1 MTSPAGIQLSK
12 VSLTKAGVVVL
23 QTFFIGIFAIAE
35 VVLRHGIGVFT
46 GVMICIAVVG
56 TIRFGRAGTEYV
68 SAATAPLAF
77 AIVTFIV
84 TAFVDGFHVSKVG
97 VDFVAS
103 LASAAPYL
111 LIAAAYGWFSYLRSR
126 RSRPTR

>member
-1 MTSPAGIQLSK
+1 MTSPAGIQISK

-23 QTFFIGIFAIAE
+23 QTFFIGIFAVAE
-35 VVLRHGIGVFT
+35 IVLRHGIGVFT
-46 GVMICIAVVG
+46 GVMICIAVFG

-84 TAFVDGFHVSKVG
+84 TAFIDGFHVSKVG

-111 LIAAAYGWFSYLRSR
+111 LVAAVYGWFSYLRSR

>member
-1 MTSPAGIQLSK
+1 MTSPAGIQISK
-12 VSLTKAGVVVL
+12 VGLTKAGVVVL
-23 QTFFIGIFAIAE
+23 QSFFIGIFAIAE

-46 GVMICIAVVG
+46 GLMICIAVLA

-77 AIVTFIV
+77 AVATFIA
-84 TAFVDGFHVSKVG
+84 TAIADGFHVSKVG

-111 LIAAAYGWFSYLRSR
+111 LVAAAYGWFSYLRSR
-126 RSRPTR
+126 RSRPTK

>member
-1 MTSPAGIQLSK
+1 MTSPAGIQISK

-23 QTFFIGIFAIAE
+23 QTFFIGIIAVAE
-35 VVLRHGIGVFT
+35 IVLRHGIGVFT
-46 GVMICIAVVG
+46 GVMICIAVFG

-84 TAFVDGFHVSKVG
+84 TAFIDGFHVSKVG

-111 LIAAAYGWFSYLRSR
+111 LAAAVYGWFSYLRSR

>member
-1 MTSPAGIQLSK
+1 MTSPAGIQISK
-12 VSLTKAGVVVL
+12 VGLTKAGVVVL
-23 QTFFIGIFAIAE
+23 QSFFIGIFAIAE
-35 VVLRHGIGVFT
+35 VVLRHGIGIFT
-46 GVMICIAVVG
+46 GLMICIAVLA

-77 AIVTFIV
+77 ALTTLIA
-84 TAFVDGFHVSKVG
+84 TAIADGFHVSKVG

-111 LIAAAYGWFSYLRSR
+111 LVAAAYGWFSYLRSR
-126 RSRPTR
+126 HSRPTK

>member
-1 MTSPAGIQLSK
+1 MTSPAGVQISK
-12 VSLTKAGVVVL
+12 KGLTKAGVVVL
-23 QTFFIGIFAIAE
+23 QTFFIGLVSFIE
-35 VVLRHGIGVFT
+35 VVFRHGIGVFT
-46 GVMICIAVVG
+46 GIMICIAVFG

-77 AIVTFIV
+77 AITTLLA
-84 TAFVDGFHVSKVG
+84 TAMTDGIHVSKVG
-97 VDFVAS
+97 VDFVSS

-111 LIAAAYGWFSYLRSR
+111 LVAAIYGWFSYFRSK

>member
-1 MTSPAGIQLSK
+1 MTSPANLQISRKG
-12 VSLTKAGVVVL
+12 LTKAGVVVL

-46 GVMICIAVVG
+46 GVMICIAVFG
-56 TIRFGRAGTEYV
+56 TIRFGRSGTEYV

-77 AIVTFIV
+77 ATVTFV
-84 TAFVDGFHVSKVG
+84 ATSLVDGFHVSKVG
-97 VDFVAS
+97 VDFVSS

-111 LIAAAYGWFSYLRSR
+111 LVAAAYGWFSYFRSKR
-126 RSRPTR
+126 

>member
-1 MTSPAGIQLSK
+1 MTSPANLQISK
-12 VSLTKAGVVVL
+12 KGLTKAGVVVL
-23 QTFFIGIFAIAE
+23 QTFFIGLFSVIE
-35 VVLRHGIGVFT
+35 VLVRHGIGVYT
-46 GVMICIAVVG
+46 GVMICVAVFG

-77 AIVTFIV
+77 AIVTFIA
-84 TAFVDGFHVSKVG
+84 TTLADGFHVSRVG

-111 LIAAAYGWFSYLRSR
+111 LVAAAYGWFSYFRSK

>member
-1 MTSPAGIQLSK
+1 MTSPAGIQIWK
-12 VSLTKAGVVVL
+12 ISLTKAGVVVL
-23 QTFFIGIFAIAE
+23 QSFFIGIFAVVE

-46 GVMICIAVVG
+46 GLMICIAVFG
-56 TIRFGRAGTEYV
+56 TIRFGRAGTEYF

-77 AIVTFIV
+77 AVTTFV
-84 TAFVDGFHVSKVG
+84 ATAFMDGFHVSKVG

-111 LIAAAYGWFSYLRSR
+111 LIAAAYGWFSYFRSR
-126 RSRPTR
+126 RPTK

>member
-1 MTSPAGIQLSK
+1 MTSPTGIQISK
-12 VSLTKAGVVVL
+12 ISLTKAGVIVL
-23 QTFFIGIFAIAE
+23 QTFFIGIIAIAE
-35 VVLRHGIGVFT
+35 VLLRHGIGVFT
-46 GVMICIAVVG
+46 GVMICLAVLG
-56 TIRFGRAGTEYV
+56 TIRFGRPGTEYV

-77 AIVTFIV
+77 AVVTLV
-84 TAFVDGFHVSKVG
+84 ATAFIDGFHVSKVG

-111 LIAAAYGWFSYLRSR
+111 LIAAAYGWFSYFRSR

>member
-23 QTFFIGIFAIAE
+23 QTFFIGIIAVAE
-35 VVLRHGIGVFT
+35 IVLRHGIGVFT
-46 GVMICIAVVG
+46 GVMICIAVFG

-77 AIVTFIV
+77 AIVTFVV
-84 TAFVDGFHVSKVG
+84 TAFIDGFHVSKVG

-111 LIAAAYGWFSYLRSR
+111 LVAAAYGWFSYLRSR